1 MRLRNVCFGIACLL
15 VMAITSSCEN
25 KSHNFKE
32 ISEEEIEYGDLP
44 VPVQT
49 SFQSSEYKDWELQEV
64 EKVETDR
71 GTLYELEVE
80 SPDDKHLEIY
90 FDQQGKVIATE

>member
-1 MRLRNVCFGIACLL
+1 MV
-15 VMAITSSCEN
+15 
-25 KSHNFKE
+25 
-32 ISEEEIEYGDLP
+32 
-44 VPVQT
+44 
-49 SFQSSEYKDWELQEV
+49 SFTFSSELFAFLLQEV